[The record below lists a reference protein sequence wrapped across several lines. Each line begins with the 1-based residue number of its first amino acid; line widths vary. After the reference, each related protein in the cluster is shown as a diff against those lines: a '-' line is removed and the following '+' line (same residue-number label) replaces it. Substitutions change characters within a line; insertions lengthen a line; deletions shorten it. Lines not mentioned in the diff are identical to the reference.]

1 MITKTVRLASTLALC
16 AALSITPAI
25 ARTIDNPDDKTIEL
39 LADYLAGNTPNFR
52 EQALGDFEYRRAN
65 EFDKPQVLEAIED
78 RLRAEY
84 EGFAEVEA
92 LQLRVRG
99 DIGQFDAAAG
109 VYRISVFKPG
119 TYFPFRG
126 GYGLYL
132 DNAADFYEWALPVA
146 EARKVREISPR
157 GDVVVELIV
166 TPFGVAPNDH
176 RHVRGQV
183 IGMKLFEQRS
193 GQLLH
198 EVALPADQRKSID
211 SAAAQKPS
219 SVDEEAMVLAG
230 VRLGMDMDEARAV
243 LTDAGFDVG
252 EELGVSFR
260 FSTYADGLRRELD
273 SSVLGVS
280 QDQMQFPHADHFTP
294 DLHCGDDTQVHSC
307 GIVYYDR
314 ETRTVE
320 SIALLQNA
328 VGTSKQDIVTAL
340 SEKFGPA
347 GDRFNA
353 YLWRKHAVD
362 QYVWGGFTEAKIRNH
377 DFTEISGPKAWQVEA
392 FIAEP
397 TPQRKTVIVQ
407 INRIPEAQSV
417 TGDGGIKF

>member
-1 MITKTVRLASTLALC
+1 MIHKTIRLASTLAIC
-16 AALSITPAI
+16 AALSVGNAD
-25 ARTIDNPDDKTIEL
+25 ARTIDNPDDRTVEL

-52 EQALGDFEYRRAN
+52 ERALNSIEYRRAN
-65 EFDKPQVLEAIED
+65 EFDKPQVLQDVED
-78 RLRAEY
+78 RLRSEF
-84 EGFAEVEA
+84 EGFGDVEA

-99 DIGQFDAAAG
+99 DIGQFDAATG

-119 TYFPFRG
+119 TYFPFKR
-126 GYGLYL
+126 GYGLFL
-132 DNAADFYEWALPVA
+132 DNAADFYEWSLPVA

-157 GDVVVELIV
+157 GSVIVELQV
-166 TPFGVAPNDH
+166 TPFGVFPNDQ
-176 RHVRGQV
+176 RRVRGQV

-193 GQLLH
+193 GQLIH
-198 EVALPADQRKSID
+198 EVALPADQRKSVE

-230 VRLGMDMDEARAV
+230 VRLSMSIGEARVA
-243 LTDAGFDVG
+243 LADAGFTIG
-252 EELGVSFR
+252 EELGTSFR
-260 FSTYADGLRRELD
+260 FSTYEDGLRYGLNSFVAGLTDE
-273 SSVLGVS
+273 
-280 QDQMQFPHADHFTP
+280 QMNVPNADHFRA
-294 DLHCGDDTQVHSC
+294 DLNCGDDLQVHSC
-307 GIVYYDR
+307 GVVYFDR

-340 SEKFGPA
+340 TEKFGPA

-362 QYVWGGFTEAKIRNH
+362 QYVWGGFTEAKVRNH
-377 DFTEISGPKAWQVEA
+377 HFTEISGPKAWQVEA

-397 TPQRKTVIVQ
+397 TPQRKTAIVQ
-407 INRIPEAQSV
+407 MNRIPKSEAV
-417 TGDGGIKF
+417 TGGGGIKF